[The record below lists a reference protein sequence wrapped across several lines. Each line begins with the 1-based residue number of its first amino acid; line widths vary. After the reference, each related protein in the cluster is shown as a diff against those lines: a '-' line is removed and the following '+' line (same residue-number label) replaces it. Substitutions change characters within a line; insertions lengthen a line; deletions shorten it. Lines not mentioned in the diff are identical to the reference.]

1 MPYLDRLADRTVEIC
16 GADGWDVLVVTGLA
30 CRLGVFLRA
39 WKETSSEGMQ
49 SRDSYRVAL

>member
-39 WKETSSEGMQ
+39 
-49 SRDSYRVAL
+49 